1 VAELTV
7 GGIGAS
13 AGGLDACTRLIRAIQ
28 ADTGL
33 AFILIQHLD
42 PTHAS
47 MMVELLAAHT
57 TLKVLQAIDGM
68 EVAPGHLYVI
78 PPAAY
83 LAVARRTL
91 RLTAPSA
98 RHGARLPFDFLLNS
112 LAEEYGSRAV
122 CVILSGTGA
131 DGSIGLRK
139 IKARGGLVIAQDP
152 AEATYN
158 GMPSSAIATGDV
170 DLVLPVG
177 TIADALARHEAG
189 LSQGAAPVTTGDPLR
204 AIVDL
209 LRTRTAHDFTHYK
222 PGTLQRR
229 IERRMAAA
237 ESPDMDAY
245 LARLRGDS
253 GELDLLAK
261 DLLINVTRFF
271 RDSKVFDVLAQT
283 VIPDLVGASLPN
295 QALRIW
301 TAGCSTGEE
310 TYSLAMLVSERIAA
324 AAVQVKL
331 QIFAS
336 DVDADAIA
344 HARDGL
350 YPATIEADVT
360 QARLARFFTK
370 EEGGYRIVPELRAA
384 VVFAV
389 QDVLV
394 DPPFSRLDV
403 ISCRNLLIYLR
414 PDAQQKVIA
423 LFHFALRDGGL
434 LLLGSSETAGVI
446 DGRFDIVS
454 KEARL
459 YRRIGHSREP
469 GRALVSGDGARPRP
483 AVGPPR
489 PPSRQSDLAEVGR
502 RLVLEKYAPAAILIN
517 RWHECL
523 FSMGPTDR
531 YLRVAIGHPTHDL
544 LAMARPELRTRLRSA
559 IKRALAEHTGVSI
572 SGGQTV
578 RDGVAQGFNIEVQP
592 VFSGGEELLL
602 VCFTD
607 AAARAPAPP
616 VRGAPPSTRISEL
629 EQELDTV
636 RVQLRTAVHDLELAN
651 EEQKAINEE
660 ALSVNEEYQS
670 TNEEL
675 LTSKEELQSLNE
687 ELTALNSQLQET
699 LERQRKTA
707 DDLQNVLYSTDV
719 ATLFLDTDLKIRF
732 FTPATRLLF
741 AVIPGDLGRPLTDLH
756 PLSSDSQLPAD
767 ARAVLQGSAPIERE
781 IEGQGDLWFRR
792 RVSPYRAH
800 DGSVEGVVITF
811 NDITQR
817 KKIIRALEV
826 ATRRAE
832 QANLAKTR
840 FLAAASHDLRQP
852 LQTLALLQGMLA
864 KIIEG
869 DRGRKLIA
877 KVDDTLGAMSGMLN
891 ALLDINQIESGSV
904 QPEVSTFPVNDLLD
918 RLQDAFTY
926 HAPAKG
932 LALRVVPCSLRID
945 SDPRL
950 LEHILRNLVAN
961 ALKYTQAGRVLI
973 GCRRHADRLSIE
985 VWDTGIGI
993 PPTELKL
1000 IFEEYHQI
1008 DNPARE
1014 QSRGLGLGL
1023 AIVQRLA
1030 ALLGCPVDVR
1040 SCEGRGSVFTVS
1052 VALAPRSATPTTP
1065 PPPSGENL
1073 VSSPDERATGKIMV
1087 VEDDPDLRLLLEMFL
1102 RDEGHAVAVAANGVL
1117 ALDMVAHAAIRP
1129 DLVFVDYNLPGG
1141 LHGLDFAASLRARL
1155 GFRVP
1160 VVVLTGD
1167 ISTETLRAIAQ
1178 AGFRQINKPARLAD
1192 LSRLIQDIL
1201 RQAQRERKPH
1211 EPNAAPT
1218 GLPTVYV
1225 VDDDSHVRDTIG
1237 TLLTAEGYAVRSY
1250 PSGEAFL
1257 AAEREP
1263 TAGCL
1268 LVDAAMPGMSGL
1280 ELLKQLGVAR
1290 AGLPAIMITGQS
1302 DVSVAVAAMRAGAAD
1317 FIEKPVGRVELLAS
1331 IARVI
1336 EHSRDAA
1343 MPPAWRAEAARQLAS
1358 LTPRQREVMDRV
1370 LAGHPSKNIAQ
1381 DLAISQRTVENHRA
1395 SIMRKAGVSS
1405 LPALARLAMAA
1416 ADDTKPSP

>member
-1 VAELTV
+1 VADLTV
-7 GGIGAS
+7 VGIGAS

-28 ADTGL
+28 ADSGL
-33 AFILIQHLD
+33 AFILVQHLD

-57 TLKVLQAIDGM
+57 TMKVVQAIDGM
-68 EVAPGHLYVI
+68 AVAPGHLYVI
-78 PPAAY
+78 PPAVY
-83 LAVARRTL
+83 LAVAQHTL
-91 RLTAPSA
+91 KLSAPGA

-189 LSQGAAPVTTGDPLR
+189 LGQGGASTPPGPTGDPLR
-204 AIVDL
+204 AIIDL

-222 PGTLQRR
+222 PGTLLRR

-245 LARLRGDS
+245 LARLRADS

-271 RDSKVFDVLAQT
+271 RDSRVFDLLAQT
-283 VIPDLVGASLPN
+283 VIPDLVGASSPE

-324 AAVQVKL
+324 AAPHIKL

-344 HARDGL
+344 HAREGL
-350 YPATIEADVT
+350 YPAAIEADVT
-360 QARLARFFTK
+360 PARLARFFTK
-370 EEGGYRIVPELRAA
+370 EDGGYRIVPELRAA

-434 LLLGSSETAGVI
+434 LLLGSAETAGAI

-454 KEARL
+454 KDARL

-469 GRALVSGDGARPRP
+469 ARALVSGDGARQRP

-489 PPSRQSDLAEVGR
+489 PPSRQSDLADVGR

-523 FSMGPTDR
+523 FSLGPTDR

-559 IKRALAEHTGVSI
+559 IKRALTERASVSI
-572 SGGQTV
+572 NGGQTV
-578 RDGVAQGFNIEVQP
+578 RDGVAQAFNIEVQP

-607 AAARAPAPP
+607 MAARAPVPP
-616 VRGAPPSTRISEL
+616 ARGAPPSVRISEL

-636 RVQLRTAVHDLELAN
+636 RLQLNTAVHDLELAN

-707 DDLQNVLYSTDV
+707 DDLQNVLFSTDV

-732 FTPATRLLF
+732 FTPATRSLF
-741 AVIPGDLGRPLTDLH
+741 AVIPGDLGRPLADLH
-756 PLSSDSQLPAD
+756 PLSSDSLLPAD
-767 ARAVLQGSAPIERE
+767 AAAVLQGSAPIERE

-826 ATRRAE
+826 ATKQAE

-864 KIIEG
+864 KIVEG
-869 DRGRKLIA
+869 DRGRKLVA

-891 ALLDINQIESGSV
+891 ALLDINQIESSSV
-904 QPEVSTFPVNDLLD
+904 QPEITTFPVNDLLD

-926 HAPAKG
+926 HAQAKG
-932 LALRVVPCSLRID
+932 LALHVVPCGLQID

-961 ALKYTQAGRVLI
+961 GLKYTQAGRVLI
-973 GCRRHADRLSIE
+973 GCRRHADRLRIE

-993 PPTELKL
+993 PSTELNL
-1000 IFEEYHQI
+1000 IFDEYHQI

-1052 VALAPRSATPTTP
+1052 VALASRSATPTTP
-1065 PPPSGENL
+1065 PPPAGESVVAPPN
-1073 VSSPDERATGKIMV
+1073 ERATGKIMV
-1087 VEDDPDLRLLLEMFL
+1087 VEDDPDLRSLLEMFL
-1102 RDEGHAVAVAANGVL
+1102 RDEGHAVATAANGVL
-1117 ALDMVAHAAIRP
+1117 ALEMVAHAAIKP
-1129 DLVFVDYNLPGG
+1129 DLIFVDYNLPGG
-1141 LHGLDFAASLRARL
+1141 MHGLDFAASLRARL

-1192 LSRLIQDIL
+1192 LSRLVQDIL
-1201 RQAQRERKPH
+1201 GAAQRE
-1211 EPNAAPT
+1211 PNPAPT
-1218 GLPTVYV
+1218 GLPTVYI

-1237 TLLTAEGYAVRSY
+1237 TLLSAEGYAVLSY

-1257 AAEREP
+1257 AAERAP
-1263 TAGCL
+1263 SAGCL

-1280 ELLKQLGVAR
+1280 ELLNRLGVAQT
-1290 AGLPAIMITGQS
+1290 GLPAIMITGQS

-1343 MPPAWRAEAARQLAS
+1343 TPRAWRAAAARQLAS

-1370 LAGHPSKNIAQ
+1370 LAGHPSKNIAL

-1416 ADDTKPSP
+1416 ADEAGPAR